1 MSKKI
6 NHHLTWSFAG
16 PWYWEFQQ
24 SGNVPGTK
32 AAEVNFAS
40 EYGFDCLPL
49 SFAVLDAMSEKE
61 REDFYEFSV
70 NSGITFHP
78 HVHAKFLTVSP
89 DEVKEL
95 AEKWEAGLAR
105 HSRFFGTKITTTGA
119 GAGHRFDRVM
129 PLESKLEK
137 LATTMAPI
145 AATCA
150 RNGYPLAVENHGDYY
165 CSDYATL
172 CQMTPNLHIFL
183 DTGNTYLIGE
193 RPVEAFEVAAP
204 YTIGTHFK
212 DHFVKPNPS
221 TLHFELDGA
230 PLGSGDVELKKCYDI
245 LMKKAPN
252 PQGII
257 MEVELV
263 VPKDSDPIQGMETSI
278 DFINSLEG

>member
-1 MSKKI
+1 M
-6 NHHLTWSFAG
+6 
-16 PWYWEFQQ
+16 
-24 SGNVPGTK
+24 PGTK
-32 AAEVNFAS
+32 AAEVNFAA

-49 SFAVLDAMSEKE
+49 SFSTLNAMTEKE
-61 REDFYEFSV
+61 REEFYDLSIK
-70 NSGITFHP
+70 SGITFHP
-78 HVHAKFLTVSP
+78 VEHMKYLSMSA
-89 DEVKEL
+89 DEVKARAEL
-95 AEKWEAGLAR
+95 WESGLER
-105 HSRFFGTKITTTGA
+105 HKRFFSAKITTTGA
-119 GAGHRFDRVM
+119 SAGHRFDRLM
-129 PLESKLEK
+129 PLETKLEILSK
-137 LATTMAPI
+137 SMTITAEV
-145 AATCA
+145 CA

-245 LMKKAPN
+245 LMQKAPN